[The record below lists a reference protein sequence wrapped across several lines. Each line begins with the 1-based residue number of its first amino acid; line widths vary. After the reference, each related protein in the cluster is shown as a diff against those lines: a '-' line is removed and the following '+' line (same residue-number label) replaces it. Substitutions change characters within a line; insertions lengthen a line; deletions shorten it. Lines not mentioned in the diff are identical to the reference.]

1 MKRSLNYPPDTI
13 NPLTKT
19 LYLPYKEKEITKLY
33 YSIGEVARMFDV
45 STSLIRFWEN
55 EFDILKPK
63 KNKKGNRLFT
73 PTDIENLKIIFHLVK
88 ERGFTLEGA
97 KKKLKENKEDT
108 VNNFEVIESLN
119 KIRAFLV
126 DVKENL

>member
-1 MKRSLNYPPDTI
+1 
-13 NPLTKT
+13 
-19 LYLPYKEKEITKLY
+19 
-33 YSIGEVARMFDV
+33 MFNV

-88 ERGFTLEGA
+88 DRGFTLEGA
-97 KKKLKENKEDT
+97 KKKLKDNKEDT
-108 VNNFEVIESLN
+108 VNNFEVIESLG
-119 KIRAFLV
+119 KIRSFLV
-126 DVKENL
+126 DIKENI